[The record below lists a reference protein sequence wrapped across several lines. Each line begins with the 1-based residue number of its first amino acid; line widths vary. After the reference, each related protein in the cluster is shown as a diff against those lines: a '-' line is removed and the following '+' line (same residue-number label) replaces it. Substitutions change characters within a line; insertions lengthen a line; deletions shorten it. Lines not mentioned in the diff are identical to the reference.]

1 MIKNRTVQ
9 LIFQS
14 FFCAF
19 GVVGIFSSIGFFD
32 YKFYD
37 VFYVMFTN
45 LSNYLCVGIMFAQLV
60 QTAKKKGDGY
70 VNTAPILMFIAMLG
84 ILLTFLVFNIM
95 LAPTREAALNFSVGS
110 ILFHVVLPL
119 MFIADWI
126 LFYERKQIKWYYPLL
141 SVFFPLTYAAFI
153 FIRAW
158 ALNFNPS
165 APSIYPYFFLNLDN
179 LGVAGVAKWILILF
193 VCFVVVGY
201 IFFAFDRLI
210 KSPKKQ

>member
-119 MFIADWI
+119 M
-126 LFYERKQIKWYYPLL
+126 LL
-141 SVFFPLTYAAFI
+141 
-153 FIRAW
+153 
-158 ALNFNPS
+158 
-165 APSIYPYFFLNLDN
+165 
-179 LGVAGVAKWILILF
+179 LIGF
-193 VCFVVVGY
+193 CSMNEN
-201 IFFAFDRLI
+201 R
-210 KSPKKQ
+210 